1 MPSSAWALVALL
13 ALLAAAVLPL
23 GAQAKDTAKAKA
35 AAEADTS
42 LDDRLA
48 RAEDAIDVMRRQLAD
63 MAATGVHTKPKVHAE
78 LFGRLLLTGFY
89 NSGRVNIVDDPQFV
103 LAGTAS
109 HEGSVGFTVRQSTVG
124 AAMTV
129 NDVLGGNVAGEITL
143 DLFGAA
149 PADPGKTFPQPRIR
163 TVSVIMAWK
172 NVDLLFGQESPLFLG
187 VNPVSVAAVGVPEY
201 VTAGNIWLWLPQIR
215 VGVHTAG
222 RFQFGVQGAA
232 LEPASGEPVVASD
245 PDPSDIGERSGRP
258 YLQGRAYLKWG
269 ADEMASE
276 IGFDAHQGWFAGGG
290 DSLISSWGVGADVKV
305 SLASWLEIRGEVYRG
320 RMLRG
325 LGGGG
330 VAQNFGVFSSPP
342 APADTLPPLNDEG
355 AWAQIIFHARQVL
368 EIPIGCGADQPSA
381 DQNPVRR
388 RNVICSGGLIIRPG
402 AGTVFALTYRRLETT
417 YKTGKFQDDYIN
429 LSAGFEF

>member
-1 MPSSAWALVALL
+1 
-13 ALLAAAVLPL
+13 
-23 GAQAKDTAKAKA
+23 
-35 AAEADTS
+35 
-42 LDDRLA
+42 
-48 RAEDAIDVMRRQLAD
+48 

-103 LAGTAS
+103 LAGVTS
-109 HEGSVGFTVRQSTVG
+109 NQGSLGFTVRQSTVG

-129 NDVLGGNVAGEITL
+129 NDVLGGNLAGEITL

-163 TVSVIMAWK
+163 TVSVLMAWK

-187 VNPVSVAAVGVPEY
+187 VNPVSVAAVGTPEY

-222 RFQFGVQGAA
+222 KLQVGVQGAA
-232 LEPASGEPVVASD
+232 LEPASGEPVVAGD

-290 DSLISSWGVGADVKV
+290 DSLVSSWGVGADVKV
-305 SLASWLEIRGEVYRG
+305 SLTSWLEIRGEVYRG

-330 VAQNFGVFSSPP
+330 IAQNFGAFSSPP
-342 APADTLPPLNDEG
+342 AAPDTLPPLNDEG
-355 AWAQIIFHARQVL
+355 AWAQIIFHARPVL
-368 EIPIGCGADQPSA
+368 EIPVGCGADVPDI

-388 RNVICSGGLIIRPG
+388 RNVICSGGVILRPG
-402 AGTVFALTYRRLETT
+402 AGMMFALTYRRLETT
-417 YKTGKFQDDYIN
+417 YKIGRFDNDYIN